1 MVSPTRSLPGRSVSR
16 VFPARPFL
24 AAVTMAFFTFLLYV
38 IEVVDLS
45 TNHLLDREGGIVSR
59 NVDHLDGVLFSPL
72 LHASWDHLMA
82 NTLPFLIFGFL
93 AMAGGARQFIAVTAI
108 IWLLGGFG
116 VWLLGPGDVYTI
128 GASGVIFGWLVF
140 LLVRGFF
147 ARSARQILLAV
158 VVFFFW
164 GGVLW
169 GVLPSSPQVSWQ
181 AHLFGA
187 LAGLLAAWMVARADR
202 GRIRRAGGGGTVE
215 GGYGPAL
222 PQ

>member
-1 MVSPTRSLPGRSVSR
+1 M
-16 VFPARPFL
+16 
-24 AAVTMAFFTFLLYV
+24 AAVTMAVFTFMLYV

-45 TNHLLDREGGIVSR
+45 TDHLLDREGGIISR

-82 NTLPFLIFGFL
+82 NTVPFLIFGFL
-93 AMAGGARQFIAVTAI
+93 AMAGGARQFIAVTAT
-108 IWLLGGFG
+108 IWLLGGLG
-116 VWLLGPGDVYTI
+116 VWLLGPSDVSTI

-147 ARSARQILLAV
+147 ARSAKQILLAA

-169 GVLPSSPQVSWQ
+169 GVLPSSPRVSWQ

-187 LAGLLAAWMVARADR
+187 LAGLFAAWMVARADR
-202 GRIRRAGGGGTVE
+202 RRVRRGGGTVE

-222 PQ
+222 PR